1 MVPNLIKIVKLC
13 FVKWKKKHTIL
24 HLKNKSQEQKNHI
37 PTKNENYLKRASQSY
52 QPRDGID
59 WK

>member
-1 MVPNLIKIVKLC
+1 MFCKMK
-13 FVKWKKKHTIL
+13 KKKHTIL

-59 WK
+59 